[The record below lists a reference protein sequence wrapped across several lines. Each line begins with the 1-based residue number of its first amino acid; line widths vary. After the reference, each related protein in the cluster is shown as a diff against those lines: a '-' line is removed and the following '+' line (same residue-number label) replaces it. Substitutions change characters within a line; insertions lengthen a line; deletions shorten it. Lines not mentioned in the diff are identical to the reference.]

1 MHAKHRRMLH
11 HPASSRTKRVAGER
25 KRQAADLQQ
34 RLDAALAAQRHLAL
48 QLGRMQAGGGR
59 WSLGGAAGSAVA
71 RAQVPVGQPAV
82 GEEPN
87 ADAEAQA
94 DADARRF
101 ALQQEELVTAQ
112 EQQRRLHATVQQQAA
127 VMERQATE
135 LAALREQLA
144 QRGGGR
150 ESAPHPSAPRPGHGL
165 PHAGAMQLG
174 ITRPHGCTDDS
185 EAGAAASAAGSASLR
200 LRYLESRSALE
211 RSTHSNGKLLRQLD
225 GARREVQALRLKVR
239 QQQQAAELQA
249 GGALPVTG
257 TWQYGGPSTTSWD
270 EAGSTPGSAPDSA
283 RQAPQPASSPPA
295 TVVLQL
301 RQQLAAAEHQAA
313 RLEIEL
319 DAAQAKLAVYEQQA
333 QQEAYQAQQVQQAR
347 PGSWGQGAAKP
358 PLSWRYSTQPLQPRQ
373 VQSVVTEQP
382 SPSSRWCSTAG
393 PSWGG
398 QASSAPSAVLE
409 LHLHAAEL
417 DDSSLAGPQPLTFLT
432 ADVGAA
438 TAMTHVLTG
447 ERGRGWE
454 QKRGCPGGQS
464 AARRAVWHLAG
475 NECQHQVRPHPV
487 GPLLPVASTTG
498 TEVNTLLQFELGQ
511 APLAELARGG
521 GGALV
526 QLHRCAGGSGGVD
539 YETLASAQV
548 PLGGLLAAPQG
559 EGRLRPRAGR
569 AGVAKQCSLA
579 CSLAYFCCTAR
590 QVHNS
595 LPCPVFPR
603 RTRSCGA
610 AAAMPVVPRQPSR
623 GQFVVQSGSPGRAL
637 LMAAASALLLPSCFP
652 SCCQSHWCLQPQ
664 AVEIWHRVSCKS
676 SGRA

>member
-1 MHAKHRRMLH
+1 MDAESDAPSLPETVSPRKPAGRGTPRRGGASGGRSRAVGGDDALLSLKEQCAAARAAERAAEDKSRHLAAQLARTEEAAKRILTRTD
-11 HPASSRTKRVAGER
+11 ASARGGVAQRLLDAERDLAAAQAELAELRSQWARTKRVAGER

-333 QQEAYQAQQVQQAR
+333 QQEAYQAQQ
-347 PGSWGQGAAKP
+347 
-358 PLSWRYSTQPLQPRQ
+358 
-373 VQSVVTEQP
+373 
-382 SPSSRWCSTAG
+382 
-393 PSWGG
+393 
-398 QASSAPSAVLE
+398 
-409 LHLHAAEL
+409 
-417 DDSSLAGPQPLTFLT
+417 PLTFLT

-438 TAMTHVLTG
+438 TAMTHVL
-447 ERGRGWE
+447 
-454 QKRGCPGGQS
+454 
-464 AARRAVWHLAG
+464 
-475 NECQHQVRPHPV
+475 
-487 GPLLPVASTTG
+487 TG

-559 EGRLRPRAGR
+559 P
-569 AGVAKQCSLA
+569 
-579 CSLAYFCCTAR
+579 
-590 QVHNS
+590 
-595 LPCPVFPR
+595 
-603 RTRSCGA
+603 A
-610 AAAMPVVPRQPSR
+610 AAAPRQRCPLYR
-623 GQFVVQSGSPGRAL
+623 GNQVVGSL
-637 LMAAASALLLPSCFP
+637 WYSLAARGAPC
-652 SCCQSHWCLQPQ
+652 
-664 AVEIWHRVSCKS
+664 
-676 SGRA
+676 